1 VSKLAE
7 AKYWLEALL
16 GDGPVDVPE
25 VQRLAVDAGIAP
37 RTLRRSA
44 DELEVQRRKVG
55 APGEADQRWVW
66 SLAADH
72 DATGRLRSEAFHLL
86 SSLVLEDGRAWI
98 SAAETF
104 QVQDA
109 AAILADDGP
118 RLRRHVAAAD
128 DPEVLVTG

>member
-1 VSKLAE
+1 
-7 AKYWLEALL
+7 
-16 GDGPVDVPE
+16 

-55 APGEADQRWVW
+55 APGEADQRRVW